1 MSKLDMK
8 VNVSVRSP
16 EVRQKISESSRL
28 FHDENIKAAHERI
41 RSMMLQIQQEM
52 VGNSGLYPHNKG
64 VISQA
69 ELARRASM
77 HPVTLHKP
85 YYKEL
90 IREIQAWLVN
100 VKAGAIVGHK
110 RVRSALTSRLK
121 EHEELRIS
129 LQESLRISEVD
140 LTIFQNQVEELEKKC
155 QQLEEENMRLRN
167 QLANVANL
175 KVVKPDTLR

>member
-1 MSKLDMK
+1 MTKFATK
-8 VNVSVRSP
+8 AAATRSS
-16 EVRQKISESSRL
+16 ETRRKISEGSRV
-28 FHDENIKAAHERI
+28 FHDANIKAAHDKVR
-41 RSMMLQIQQEM
+41 RVMLLIQQEM
-52 VGNSGLYPHNKG
+52 VGNSGVYPHNKG

-90 IREIQAWLVN
+90 VREIQEWLVN
-100 VKAGAIVGHK
+100 VKSGAIVGHK

-129 LQESLRISEVD
+129 LQESLRISEID
-140 LTIFQNQVEELEKKC
+140 LDISETKVEELEKRC
-155 QQLEEENMRLRN
+155 QSLEEDNMKLRN
-167 QLANVANL
+167 QLAQVAHFKL
-175 KVVKPDTLR
+175 VKRISPK